1 VIVQNKNELNPLM
14 NTIEATIVNPL
25 MGQDIP
31 LPTYSTAGSAGIDL
45 RACINTALTLKPGE
59 TQLIGSG
66 IAINIHDPN
75 LAAILLPRSGLG
87 VNQGIV
93 LANLVGL
100 IDSDYR
106 KEIKI
111 AVWNRS
117 NTSFTIEPGTR
128 ICQMVFVPI
137 AQVNFKWVDH
147 LQDNQRDGFG
157 STGLS

>member
-1 VIVQNKNELNPLM
+1 M

-25 MGQDIP
+25 MGQKIP
-31 LPTYSTAGSAGIDL
+31 LPTYSTEGSAGIDL
-45 RACINTALTLKPGE
+45 RACITAPLTLQPGE
-59 TQLIGSG
+59 TKLIGSG
-66 IAINIHDPN
+66 IAINIHNPN
-75 LAAILLPRSGLG
+75 LAAVLLPRSGLG
-87 VNQGIV
+87 INQGIV

-117 NTSFTIEPGTR
+117 NTPFTIDPGAR

-137 AQVNFKWVDH
+137 LQVNFKWVDS
-147 LQDNQRDGFG
+147 LKENQRDGFG
-157 STGLS
+157 STGLD

>member
-1 VIVQNKNELNPLM
+1 ME
-14 NTIEATIVNPL
+14 IEATIIGPL
-25 MGQDIP
+25 MGKQIP
-31 LPTYSTAGSAGIDL
+31 LPTYSTNGSAGIDL
-45 RACINTALTLKPGE
+45 RACIAEKLILQPNE
-59 TQLIGSG
+59 TQLVKSG

-75 LAAILLPRSGLG
+75 IAAVLLPRSGLG
-87 VNQGIV
+87 VNHGIV

-117 NTSFTIEPGTR
+117 NHFFTINPGDR

-137 AQVNFKWVDH
+137 IQVNFKWVKQ
-147 LQDNQRDGFG
+147 LKENQRGGFG
-157 STGLS
+157 STGLV